1 MAIPGVPRQRTGRTS
16 LIIGFAVGLAVAVL
30 AGGAWLAFGSPLTW
44 PSSLTTAVRGGV
56 QVWQGQQLYDAN
68 CLSCHGGPTG
78 GSIADSPPRHN
89 ANGHTWHHPDCAL
102 RRMVRDGSDA
112 ISELSSPNA
121 PKMLPFRDR
130 LSPAEIDAVIAYI
143 KTMWT
148 PEQRQVQGTFTSEM
162 CFEGSA

>member
-1 MAIPGVPRQRTGRTS
+1 MAISEAPRRASRTS
-16 LIIGFAVGLAVAVL
+16 TIIGFAVGLAVAVL
-30 AGGAWLAFGSPLTW
+30 AAGAWLAFGSPLSW
-44 PSSLTTAVRGGV
+44 PTALRSGV
-56 QVWQGQQLYDAN
+56 QVWQGQRLYEAN
-68 CLSCHGGPTG
+68 CLSCHGGPAG
-78 GSIADSPPRHN
+78 GSIDDSPPRHN

-112 ISELSSPNA
+112 ISELSTPNT

-162 CFEGSA
+162 CFEGGA